1 MSFLSSLGL
10 DLPGLIREYGY
21 LFVFVGTMLEG
32 ETVLVLGMIAAQQ
45 GLLDAW
51 LVGAVAMVGTYIGD
65 LGYYLIGVRFG
76 RAFLDRFPRV
86 DAKVQ
91 RIKGWIVR
99 HDIAIIIV
107 NRFLYG
113 FRIAAPVALGMSSV
127 PAWRFMVFN
136 VVGAAVWTV
145 VIGGA
150 GYLFGSALETLLD
163 DVRWHDQI
171 IIGLVLLLGIGLW
184 IGRYIARRV
193 MRGG

>member
-1 MSFLSSLGL
+1 MNFLSSLGL
-10 DLPGLIREYGY
+10 NLPELIREYGY
-21 LFVFVGTMLEG
+21 LFVFIGTMLEG
-32 ETVLVLGMIAAQQ
+32 ETVLVLGMIAAHQ
-45 GLLDAW
+45 GLLDAR
-51 LVGAVAMVGTYIGD
+51 LVGLVALVGTYIGD
-65 LGYYLIGVRFG
+65 LGYYVIGLRFG

-91 RIKGWIVR
+91 RIKGWIVKY
-99 HDIAIIIV
+99 DIAIIIV

-113 FRIAAPVALGMSSV
+113 FRIAAPVALGMSAV
-127 PAWRFMVFN
+127 PVWRFLVFN
-136 VVGAAVWTV
+136 VAGAAVWTV
-145 VIGGA
+145 AIGGA

-171 IIGLVLLLGIGLW
+171 IVGLVLLLGIGLW